1 MTGSSSLIGPP
12 AKAAQAHNRPDTLG
26 YEAARD
32 VNVRAAAAGSADA
45 PHARKAIDRLS
56 QLLDA
61 GVPLNP
67 DVPRGYYLDIKA

>member
-1 MTGSSSLIGPP
+1 MTGSSSLIGPA
-12 AKAAQAHNRPDTLG
+12 AKAAQTHNRPDTRG

-32 VNVRAAAAGSADA
+32 VNARAAATGSADA
-45 PHARKAIDRLS
+45 PHARKAINRLN

-61 GVPLNP
+61 GVPFNP